1 MDNTFCL
8 AWPIFVLMDID
19 VIFSY
24 HTSTGKS
31 PLTITGVTRVTFRA
45 RLRLMITHFGKEN
58 VFSKEYQLLYSTD
71 LLVDLSEAM
80 PEADKI
86 HHSQDFAPLP
96 SSEVN
101 MAVQIIL
108 TLTDDDSSLGD
119 FMSRSHCESSSNVA
133 YFDSQHLPTDNA
145 GNFPTDETM
154 LQCYCESTDPHVNR
168 NFVQICFDGLSI
180 LDYCEDLYPTYLID
194 RYNSRPQS
202 MPGFCNS
209 SILNELLDDSQS
221 L

>member
-8 AWPIFVLMDID
+8 AWPIFVLMEVLVDID

-108 TLTDDDSSLGD
+108 TLTDDDIHPLEVSCPEVTVKAHQMLHILTVSTCQLT
-119 FMSRSHCESSSNVA
+119 MHRELSN
-133 YFDSQHLPTDNA
+133 
-145 GNFPTDETM
+145 
-154 LQCYCESTDPHVNR
+154 R
-168 NFVQICFDGLSI
+168 
-180 LDYCEDLYPTYLID
+180 
-194 RYNSRPQS
+194 
-202 MPGFCNS
+202 
-209 SILNELLDDSQS
+209 
-221 L
+221 